1 MKASTVGLFLVLLV
15 SHASALSSTTSS
27 PPAVAPTSKSPMFD
41 YLKFDATPKFDVLA
55 KAQKYIKTVE
65 DGQRPNE
72 DWYAE
77 DYVLRGPVIG
87 PLTRTDLADTSK
99 GLGITSAFPD
109 LKIVAFGLTPD
120 PENPYRCFYFQRWR
134 GSHSV
139 DMEMFGDIYPASGDE
154 MESPVSCF
162 SLVFNPEGK
171 IVYESVG
178 GVVDRHEGN
187 TQGQAAV
194 FGMLHTAGVKLP
206 KNLSVLA
213 FFQKLG
219 HVQGNTGRAWSKKAL
234 IPKWW
239 KSKSR
244 GAEGTDQ
251 W

>member
-1 MKASTVGLFLVLLV
+1 MGHVPPQGLPSLVHWRRHGRDGIHRSRVQHERFGIRIPTVPGRHRRRRRRV
-15 SHASALSSTTSS
+15 
-27 PPAVAPTSKSPMFD
+27 
-41 YLKFDATPKFDVLA
+41 
-55 KAQKYIKTVE
+55 
-65 DGQRPNE
+65 R
-72 DWYAE
+72 
-77 DYVLRGPVIG
+77 
-87 PLTRTDLADTSK
+87 
-99 GLGITSAFPD
+99 
-109 LKIVAFGLTPD
+109 
-120 PENPYRCFYFQRWR
+120 
-134 GSHSV
+134 
-139 DMEMFGDIYPASGDE
+139 E

-239 KSKSR
+239 KSESR
-244 GAEGTDQ
+244 GA
-251 W
+251 